1 MATITSAN
9 LGNGNGSYT
18 TDIVVKDLDMTVS
31 NYVKDR
37 TPVTNMAMSKKRKV
51 NSTLHIWPIDYFR
64 TPTLNAKLEGASVN
78 TNQVENNTRAN
89 LGNYTQIFTTTI
101 GATGTARAVE
111 QAGGDPQAYQEV
123 KQLTEIMFDVE
134 LQMVRADGASI
145 KYSGQAA
152 TQGASPND
160 GRRFGSLYAFAGTRS
175 GNDTDG
181 TSVLNIATSDSNDT
195 IGTTANTNTPF
206 NGLLSNAGLG
216 YFTFSSGVTLQAF
229 SPVLYKQLVTTAE
242 QRFNAKIT
250 NMVVP
255 TSLRT
260 TISDN
265 IPQSR
270 SINRFNPADK
280 GDTIGTTVNTNTPFN
295 GILSNAGLGSFTFS
309 TGVTLQAFSPVLYKQ
324 LVTTAEQRFNAKI
337 TNMVVPTSLR
347 TTISDNIPQSRSINR
362 FNPADKG
369 DTIGTYEGDF
379 NYTYQIDDS
388 WVMDQTGSDNTSI
401 LFLNPDVVQW
411 GSLRELGPNNE
422 VFSNADASLDQ
433 YIMEGTL
440 IVRNPAGVAVLAGM
454 TTGSVVT
461 SPRATGQVA
470 RYLT

>member
-1 MATITSAN
+1 MSTITSAD
-9 LGNGNGSYT
+9 LGNGNGSYP
-18 TDIVVKDLDMTVS
+18 TDIVVKDLDLTVS

-37 TPVTNMAMSKKRKV
+37 TPITNMAMSKKRKV

-89 LGNYTQIFTTTI
+89 CGNYTQIFTTTI

-145 KYSGQAA
+145 KYSGQSAA
-152 TQGASPND
+152 QGASPND
-160 GRRFGSLYAFAGTRS
+160 GRRFGSLFAFAGTRS

-181 TSVLNIATSDSNDT
+181 TSVLNLATSDSNDT
-195 IGTTANTNTPF
+195 IGTTVNTNTPF

-216 YFTFSSGVTLQAF
+216 YFTFSSGVTLQ
-229 SPVLYKQLVTTAE
+229 P
-242 QRFNAKIT
+242 
-250 NMVVP
+250 
-255 TSLRT
+255 
-260 TISDN
+260 
-265 IPQSR
+265 
-270 SINRFNPADK
+270 
-280 GDTIGTTVNTNTPFN
+280 
-295 GILSNAGLGSFTFS
+295 
-309 TGVTLQAFSPVLYKQ
+309 FSPVLYKQ

-440 IVRNPAGVAVLAGM
+440 IVRNPAGVAVLAAM
-454 TTGSVVT
+454 TTGT
-461 SPRATGQVA
+461 PITTARPAAQVK
-470 RYLT
+470 RYLV

>member
-1 MATITSAN
+1 MSTITSTS
-9 LGNGNGSYT
+9 LGNGNGAYA
-18 TDIVVKDLDMTVS
+18 TDIVVKDLDLTVS

-37 TPVTNMAMSKKRKV
+37 TPITNMAMSKKRKI

-64 TPTLNAKLEGASVN
+64 QPTLNAKLEGAAVTASN
-78 TNQVENNTRAN
+78 ADSNTRAN
-89 LGNYTQIFTTTI
+89 CGNYTQIFTTTI

-152 TQGASPND
+152 TQGTAPNT
-160 GRRFGSLYAFAGTRS
+160 GRRFGSLFSFAGTRS

-181 TSVLNIATSDSNDT
+181 TSVLNIATSDGNDVT
-195 IGTTANTNTPF
+195 SATDTNTPF

-216 YFTFSSGVTLQAF
+216 Y
-229 SPVLYKQLVTTAE
+229 
-242 QRFNAKIT
+242 
-250 NMVVP
+250 
-255 TSLRT
+255 
-260 TISDN
+260 
-265 IPQSR
+265 
-270 SINRFNPADK
+270 
-280 GDTIGTTVNTNTPFN
+280 
-295 GILSNAGLGSFTFS
+295 FTFS

-347 TTISDNIPQSRSINR
+347 TTISDNIPQSRTINR

-388 WVMDQTGSDNTSI
+388 WIMDQTGSDNTSI
-401 LFLNPDVVQW
+401 LFLNPDVIQW

-440 IVRNPAGVAVLAGM
+440 IVRNPAGVAVLAAM
-454 TTGSVVT
+454 TTGAVVT
-461 SPRATGQVA
+461 TARAATQVK
-470 RYLT
+470 RYLA

>member
-1 MATITSAN
+1 MSTITSAN

-37 TPVTNMAMSKKRKV
+37 TPLTNMAMSKKRKV
-51 NSTLHIWPIDYFR
+51 NSTLHIWPVDYSR
-64 TPTLNAKLEGASVN
+64 VPALNAKLEGAAVAASAADS
-78 TNQVENNTRAN
+78 NTRAN
-89 LGNYTQIFTTTI
+89 CGNYTQIFTTVI

-134 LQMVRADGASI
+134 LQLVRADGASI

-152 TQGASPND
+152 TQGASPNN
-160 GRRFGSLYAFAGTRS
+160 GRRFGSLYSFAGTRS

-181 TSVLNIATSDSNDT
+181 TSVLNIATADGTDT
-195 IGTTANTNTPF
+195 TSATDTNTPF
-206 NGLLSNAGLG
+206 NALLSNAGLG
-216 YFTFSSGVTLQAF
+216 YFTFASGVTLQQF
-229 SPVLYKQLVTTAE
+229 SPYLYKQLVTTAE

-255 TSLRT
+255 TSMRT
-260 TISDN
+260 HISD
-265 IPQSR
+265 
-270 SINRFNPADK
+270 
-280 GDTIGTTVNTNTPFN
+280 
-295 GILSNAGLGSFTFS
+295 
-309 TGVTLQAFSPVLYKQ
+309 
-324 LVTTAEQRFNAKI
+324 
-337 TNMVVPTSLR
+337 MMPT
-347 TTISDNIPQSRSINR
+347 SRSINR

-388 WVMDQTGSDNTSI
+388 WVMDQTGADNTSA
-401 LFLNPDVVQW
+401 LFLNPDVIQW

-422 VFSNADASLDQ
+422 VFSSADASLDQ

-440 IVRNPAGVAVLAGM
+440 IVRNPAGVAVLAAISP
-454 TTGSVVT
+454 TGAAVT
-461 SPRATGQVA
+461 ANRPTAQVK

>member
-1 MATITSAN
+1 MSTITSTT
-9 LGNGNGSYT
+9 LGNGNGAYA

-37 TPVTNMAMSKKRKV
+37 TPITNMAMSKKRKV

-64 TPTLNAKLEGASVN
+64 TPTLNAKLEGASV
-78 TNQVENNTRAN
+78 EASAAESNTRAN
-89 LGNYTQIFTTTI
+89 CGNYTQIFTTVI

-145 KYSGQAA
+145 KYSGQASSQA
-152 TQGASPND
+152 SSPNN
-160 GRRFGSLYAFAGTRS
+160 GRRFGSLYSFAGTRS
-175 GNDTDG
+175 GNPDDG
-181 TSVLNIATSDSNDT
+181 TSVLNLAASDGNDT
-195 IGTTANTNTPF
+195 TTATATNTPF
-206 NGLLSNAGLG
+206 NGVLSNSGLG
-216 YFTFSSGVTLQAF
+216 YFTIGTGETLQPF

-250 NMVVP
+250 NMVVA
-255 TSLRT
+255 TSMRT
-260 TISDN
+260 AISDN
-265 IPQSR
+265 IPQSC
-270 SINRFNPADK
+270 
-280 GDTIGTTVNTNTPFN
+280 
-295 GILSNAGLGSFTFS
+295 
-309 TGVTLQAFSPVLYKQ
+309 
-324 LVTTAEQRFNAKI
+324 
-337 TNMVVPTSLR
+337 
-347 TTISDNIPQSRSINR
+347 SINR

-379 NYTYQIDDS
+379 NYTYQIDDN
-388 WVMDQTGSDNTSI
+388 WVMDQTGADNTSV
-401 LFLNPDVVQW
+401 LFLNPDVIQW

-440 IVRNPAGVAVLAGM
+440 IVRNPAGVAVLASI
-454 TTGSVVT
+454 TPTGSV
-461 SPRATGQVA
+461 S
-470 RYLT
+470 

>member
-1 MATITSAN
+1 MATITSTS
-9 LGNGNGSYT
+9 LGNGNGAYA

-51 NSTLHIWPIDYFR
+51 NSTLHIWPNDYFR
-64 TPTLNAKLEGASVN
+64 TPSLNAKLEGAAVDATTAAS
-78 TNQVENNTRAN
+78 NTRSN
-89 LGNYTQIFTTTI
+89 LGNYTQIFTTVI

-152 TQGASPND
+152 TQGGGTPNN
-160 GRRFGSLYAFAGTRS
+160 GRRFGSLYSFAGTRS
-175 GNDTDG
+175 GNPTTG
-181 TSVLNIATSDSNDT
+181 TAVLNLAASDSNDT
-195 IGTTANTNTPF
+195 TSTTSTNTPF
-206 NGLLSNAGLG
+206 NGVLSNAGLG
-216 YFTFSSGVTLQAF
+216 YFSFSTGQTLQQF
-229 SPVLYKQLVTTAE
+229 SPYLYKQLVTTAE

-255 TSLRT
+255 TSMRT
-260 TISDN
+260 HISDMM
-265 IPQSR
+265 PTSR

-280 GDTIGTTVNTNTPFN
+280 GDTI
-295 GILSNAGLGSFTFS
+295 S
-309 TGVTLQAFSPVLYKQ
+309 
-324 LVTTAEQRFNAKI
+324 
-337 TNMVVPTSLR
+337 
-347 TTISDNIPQSRSINR
+347 
-362 FNPADKG
+362 
-369 DTIGTYEGDF
+369 TYEGDF
-379 NYTYQIDDS
+379 NYTYQIDDN
-388 WVMDQTGSDNTSI
+388 WIMDQTGADNTSV
-401 LFLNPDVVQW
+401 LFMNPDVIQW

-422 VFSNADASLDQ
+422 VYSNADASLDQ

-440 IVRNPAGVAVLAGM
+440 IVRNPAGVAVLAGVSS
-454 TTGSVVT
+454 TGAAVT
-461 SPRATGQVA
+461 AARPSAQCA

>member
-1 MATITSAN
+1 MATITSAA

-18 TDIVVKDLDMTVS
+18 TDIVVKDLDLTVS

-37 TPVTNMAMSKKRKV
+37 TPVTNMAMSKKRKI
-51 NSTLHIWPIDYFR
+51 NSTLHSWPNDYFR
-64 TPTLNAKLEGASVN
+64 TPALNAKLEGASV
-78 TNQVENNTRAN
+78 TAGAAASNTRSN
-89 LGNYTQIFTTTI
+89 LGNYTQIFTTVI

-134 LQMVRADGASI
+134 LQMLRADGASI
-145 KYSGQAA
+145 KYSGQSAV
-152 TQGASPND
+152 QGSSPDN
-160 GRRFGSLYAFAGTRS
+160 GRRFGSLFAFAGTRS

-181 TSVLNIATSDSNDT
+181 TSVLNVANSDSDDA
-195 IGTTANTNTPF
+195 TAQVATNTPF
-206 NGLLSNAGLG
+206 NGDLAKAGLG

-229 SPVLYKQLVTTAE
+229 SPVLYKQLVT
-242 QRFNAKIT
+242 
-250 NMVVP
+250 V
-255 TSLRT
+255 
-260 TISDN
+260 
-265 IPQSR
+265 
-270 SINRFNPADK
+270 
-280 GDTIGTTVNTNTPFN
+280 
-295 GILSNAGLGSFTFS
+295 
-309 TGVTLQAFSPVLYKQ
+309 
-324 LVTTAEQRFNAKI
+324 AEQRFNAKI

-440 IVRNPAGVAVLAGM
+440 IVRNPAGVAVLAAM
-454 TTGSVVT
+454 TTGAVVT
-461 SPRATGQVA
+461 TPRAAAQVK
-470 RYLT
+470 RYLA

>member
-1 MATITSAN
+1 MSTITSAN

-37 TPVTNMAMSKKRKV
+37 TPVTNMAMSKKRKI
-51 NSTLHIWPIDYFR
+51 NSTLHIWPNDYFR
-64 TPTLNAKLEGASVN
+64 TPALNAKLEGAGVAASDAAS
-78 TNQVENNTRAN
+78 NTRAN
-89 LGNYTQIFTTTI
+89 CGNYTQIFTTVI
-101 GATGTARAVE
+101 GATGTSRAVE

-134 LQMVRADGASI
+134 LQMLRADGASI
-145 KYSGQAA
+145 KYSGQASS
-152 TQGASPND
+152 QGTSPNN
-160 GRRFGSLYAFAGTRS
+160 GRRFGSLFSFAGTRS
-175 GNDTDG
+175 GNPTSG
-181 TSVLNIATSDSNDT
+181 TAVLNLATSDSNDT
-195 IGTTANTNTPF
+195 TSTTSTNTPF

-216 YFTFSSGVTLQAF
+216 YFSFSTGQTLQAF
-229 SPVLYKQLVTTAE
+229 SPVLYKQLVTVAE

-265 IPQSR
+265 I
-270 SINRFNPADK
+270 A
-280 GDTIGTTVNTNTPFN
+280 
-295 GILSNAGLGSFTFS
+295 
-309 TGVTLQAFSPVLYKQ
+309 
-324 LVTTAEQRFNAKI
+324 
-337 TNMVVPTSLR
+337 
-347 TTISDNIPQSRSINR
+347 QSRSINR

-454 TTGSVVT
+454 TTGTVVT
-461 SPRATGQVA
+461 SPRASTQVQ
-470 RYLT
+470 RYIA

>member
-1 MATITSAN
+1 MATITSTS
-9 LGNGNGSYT
+9 LGNGNGPYA

-37 TPVTNMAMSKKRKV
+37 TPITNMAMSKKRKI
-51 NSTLHIWPIDYFR
+51 NSTLHIWPVDYYR
-64 TPTLNAKLEGASVN
+64 TPTLNAKLEGAAVSASDAAS
-78 TNQVENNTRAN
+78 NTRAN

-134 LQMVRADGASI
+134 LQMLRADGASI

-152 TQGASPND
+152 TQGASPNN
-160 GRRFGSLYAFAGTRS
+160 GRRFGSLFSFAGTRS
-175 GNDTDG
+175 GNATDG
-181 TSVLNIATSDSNDT
+181 TDVLNLATSDSNDT
-195 IGTTANTNTPF
+195 TTATDTNTPF
-206 NGLLSNAGLG
+206 NGVLSNAGLG

-229 SPVLYKQLVTTAE
+229 SPVLYKQLVTVAE

-265 IPQSR
+265 IP
-270 SINRFNPADK
+270 
-280 GDTIGTTVNTNTPFN
+280 T
-295 GILSNAGLGSFTFS
+295 
-309 TGVTLQAFSPVLYKQ
+309 
-324 LVTTAEQRFNAKI
+324 
-337 TNMVVPTSLR
+337 
-347 TTISDNIPQSRSINR
+347 SRSINR

-440 IVRNPAGVAVLAGM
+440 IVRNPAGVAVLAAM
-454 TTGSVVT
+454 TTGAPVT
-461 SPRATGQVA
+461 SPRAAAQVK
-470 RYLT
+470 RYLA

>member
-1 MATITSAN
+1 MSTITSAN
-9 LGNGNGSYT
+9 LGNGNGPYA

-37 TPVTNMAMSKKRKV
+37 TPLTNMAMSKKRKV

-64 TPTLNAKLEGASVN
+64 TPSLNAKLEGAAVS
-78 TNQVENNTRAN
+78 TSQSENNTRAN

-145 KYSGQAA
+145 KYAGQDAA
-152 TQGASPND
+152 QGSSPNN
-160 GRRFGSLYAFAGTRS
+160 GRRFGSLYSFAGTRS
-175 GNDTDG
+175 GNATDG
-181 TSVLNIATSDSNDT
+181 TDVLNIATSDSNDT
-195 IGTTANTNTPF
+195 IGSTVNTNQPF

-216 YFTFSSGVTLQAF
+216 YFTF
-229 SPVLYKQLVTTAE
+229 
-242 QRFNAKIT
+242 
-250 NMVVP
+250 
-255 TSLRT
+255 
-260 TISDN
+260 
-265 IPQSR
+265 
-270 SINRFNPADK
+270 
-280 GDTIGTTVNTNTPFN
+280 
-295 GILSNAGLGSFTFS
+295 GS
-309 TGVTLQAFSPVLYKQ
+309 GVTLQAFSPVLYKQ

-379 NYTYQIDDS
+379 NYTYQIDDN
-388 WVMDQTGSDNTSI
+388 WIMDQTGADNTSI

-440 IVRNPAGVAVLAGM
+440 IVRNPAGVAVLAAM
-454 TTGSVVT
+454 TTGAVVT
-461 SPRATGQVA
+461 TPRASGQVQ
-470 RYLT
+470 RYLA

>member
-1 MATITSAN
+1 MSTITSTS
-9 LGNGNGSYT
+9 LGNGNGAYA
-18 TDIVVKDLDMTVS
+18 TDIVVKDMDLTVS

-37 TPVTNMAMSKKRKV
+37 TPITNMAMSKKRKI

-64 TPTLNAKLEGASVN
+64 QPTLNAKLEGAAVSASN
-78 TNQVENNTRAN
+78 ADSNTRAN
-89 LGNYTQIFTTTI
+89 CGNYTQIFTTTI

-134 LQMVRADGASI
+134 LQMLRADGASI

-152 TQGASPND
+152 TQGSTPNN
-160 GRRFGSLYAFAGTRS
+160 GRRFGSLFSFAGTRS

-181 TSVLNIATSDSNDT
+181 TSVLNIATSDGNDVT
-195 IGTTANTNTPF
+195 SATDTNTPF
-206 NGLLSNAGLG
+206 NGVLSNAGLG
-216 YFTFSSGVTLQAF
+216 YFTFGTNVTLQAF

-270 SINRFNPADK
+270 
-280 GDTIGTTVNTNTPFN
+280 T
-295 GILSNAGLGSFTFS
+295 
-309 TGVTLQAFSPVLYKQ
+309 
-324 LVTTAEQRFNAKI
+324 
-337 TNMVVPTSLR
+337 
-347 TTISDNIPQSRSINR
+347 INR

-388 WVMDQTGSDNTSI
+388 WIMDQTGSDNTSI
-401 LFLNPDVVQW
+401 LFLNPDVIQW

-440 IVRNPAGVAVLAGM
+440 IVRNPAGVAVLGAM
-454 TTGSVVT
+454 TTGAVVT
-461 SPRATGQVA
+461 TARPTAQVK
-470 RYLT
+470 RYLA

>member
-1 MATITSAN
+1 MSTITSAD
-9 LGNGNGSYT
+9 LGNGNGSYP
-18 TDIVVKDLDMTVS
+18 TDIVVKDLDLTVS

-37 TPVTNMAMSKKRKV
+37 TPITNMAMSKKRKV

-89 LGNYTQIFTTTI
+89 CGNYTQIFTTTI

-160 GRRFGSLYAFAGTRS
+160 GRRFGSLYSFAGTRS
-175 GNDTDG
+175 GNDSDG

-195 IGTTANTNTPF
+195 TSATATNTPF

-280 GDTIGTTVNTNTPFN
+280 GDTIGT
-295 GILSNAGLGSFTFS
+295 
-309 TGVTLQAFSPVLYKQ
+309 
-324 LVTTAEQRFNAKI
+324 
-337 TNMVVPTSLR
+337 
-347 TTISDNIPQSRSINR
+347 
-362 FNPADKG
+362 
-369 DTIGTYEGDF
+369 YEGDF

-388 WVMDQTGSDNTSI
+388 WVMDQTGADNTSI

-440 IVRNPAGVAVLAGM
+440 IVRNPAGVAVLAAM
-454 TTGSVVT
+454 TTGT
-461 SPRATGQVA
+461 PITTPRPAAQVK
-470 RYLT
+470 RYLV

>member
-1 MATITSAN
+1 MATITSTS

-18 TDIVVKDLDMTVS
+18 TDIVVKDLDLTVS

-51 NSTLHIWPIDYFR
+51 NSTLHIWPNDYFR
-64 TPTLNAKLEGASVN
+64 QPALNAALEGASV
-78 TNQVENNTRAN
+78 TASAAASNTRSN
-89 LGNYTQIFTTTI
+89 LGNYTQIFTTVI

-145 KYSGQAA
+145 KYAGQAG
-152 TQGASPND
+152 TQPSGSSGVNS
-160 GRRFGSLYAFAGTRS
+160 GRRFGSLFAFAGTRS
-175 GNDTDG
+175 GNATSGTD
-181 TSVLNIATSDSNDT
+181 VLNLATSDSNDVT
-195 IGTTANTNTPF
+195 SGISTNQPF
-206 NGLLSNAGLG
+206 NGTLANAGLG
-216 YFTFSSGVTLQAF
+216 YFTFSSGVTTQQF
-229 SPVLYKQLVTTAE
+229 SPFLYKQLVTTAE

-250 NMVVP
+250 NMIVP
-255 TSLRT
+255 TSMRT
-260 TISDN
+260 HISD
-265 IPQSR
+265 
-270 SINRFNPADK
+270 
-280 GDTIGTTVNTNTPFN
+280 
-295 GILSNAGLGSFTFS
+295 
-309 TGVTLQAFSPVLYKQ
+309 TL
-324 LVTTAEQRFNAKI
+324 
-337 TNMVVPTSLR
+337 PT
-347 TTISDNIPQSRSINR
+347 SRSINR

-379 NYTYQIDDS
+379 NYTYQIDDN
-388 WVMDQTGSDNTSI
+388 WIMDQTGSDNTSV

-440 IVRNPAGVAVLAGM
+440 IVRNPAGVAVLAAISP
-454 TTGSVVT
+454 TGASV
-461 SPRATGQVA
+461 SAPRASTKVQ
-470 RYLT
+470 RYLA

>member
-1 MATITSAN
+1 MATITSAA

-51 NSTLHIWPIDYFR
+51 NSTLHIWPNDYFR
-64 TPTLNAKLEGASVN
+64 TPALNAKLEGAAVDS
-78 TNQVENNTRAN
+78 TAAASNTRAN
-89 LGNYTQIFTTTI
+89 LGNYTQIFTTVI

-134 LQMVRADGASI
+134 LQLVRADGASI
-145 KYSGQAA
+145 KYAGQAA
-152 TQGASPND
+152 TQGSGAPNT
-160 GRRFGSLYAFAGTRS
+160 GRRMGSLYAFAGTRS
-175 GNDTDG
+175 GNPTSG
-181 TSVLNIATSDSNDT
+181 TAVLNIATSDSNDT
-195 IGTTANTNTPF
+195 TSTTSTNTPF
-206 NGLLSNAGLG
+206 NGSLANAGLG
-216 YFTFSSGVTLQAF
+216 YFSFASGQTLQQF
-229 SPVLYKQLVTTAE
+229 SPFLYKQLVTTAE

-255 TSLRT
+255 TSMRT
-260 TISDN
+260 HISD
-265 IPQSR
+265 
-270 SINRFNPADK
+270 
-280 GDTIGTTVNTNTPFN
+280 
-295 GILSNAGLGSFTFS
+295 
-309 TGVTLQAFSPVLYKQ
+309 TL
-324 LVTTAEQRFNAKI
+324 
-337 TNMVVPTSLR
+337 PT
-347 TTISDNIPQSRSINR
+347 SRSINR

-379 NYTYQIDDS
+379 NYTYQIDDC
-388 WVMDQTGSDNTSI
+388 WIMDQTGADNTSV
-401 LFLNPDVVQW
+401 LFMNPDVIQW

-440 IVRNPAGVAVLAGM
+440 IVRNPAGVGVLAGISP
-454 TTGSVVT
+454 TGAAVT
-461 SPRATGQVA
+461 APRPTAQCA

>member
-1 MATITSAN
+1 MAQITSAN
-9 LGNGNGSYT
+9 LGNGNGPYQ
-18 TDIVVKDLDMTVS
+18 TDIVVKDMDLTVS

-51 NSTLHIWPIDYFR
+51 NSTLHIWPVDYFR
-64 TPTLNAKLEGASVN
+64 TPTMNAKLEGASV
-78 TNQVENNTRAN
+78 TSSQSESNTRAN
-89 LGNYTQIFTTTI
+89 IGNYTQIFTTVI

-134 LQMVRADGASI
+134 LQMLRADGGSI
-145 KYSGQAA
+145 KYSGQDS
-152 TQGASPND
+152 QQESSPNN
-160 GRRFGSLYAFAGTRS
+160 GRRFGSLFAFAGTRS
-175 GNDTDG
+175 GNPTDG
-181 TSVLNIATSDSNDT
+181 TSVLNLAASDSDDT
-195 IGTTANTNTPF
+195 TSAVDTNTPF

-216 YFTFSSGVTLQAF
+216 YFTTGSGTNTLQPF
-229 SPVLYKQLVTTAE
+229 SPVLYKQLVTVAE

-255 TSLRT
+255 TSMRT
-260 TISDN
+260 
-265 IPQSR
+265 
-270 SINRFNPADK
+270 A
-280 GDTIGTTVNTNTPFN
+280 V
-295 GILSNAGLGSFTFS
+295 S
-309 TGVTLQAFSPVLYKQ
+309 T
-324 LVTTAEQRFNAKI
+324 
-337 TNMVVPTSLR
+337 
-347 TTISDNIPQSRSINR
+347 NIPQSRSINR

-388 WVMDQTGSDNTSI
+388 WVMDQTGSTNTAI

-440 IVRNPAGVAVLAGM
+440 IVRNPAGVGVLADLTAVGD
-454 TTGSVVT
+454 VVT
-461 SPRATGQVA
+461 TPRASTQVK
-470 RYLT
+470 RYLV

>member
-1 MATITSAN
+1 MSTITSAN

-37 TPVTNMAMSKKRKV
+37 TPLTNMAMSKKRKV
-51 NSTLHIWPIDYFR
+51 NSTLHIWPVDYYR
-64 TPTLNAKLEGASVN
+64 VPALNAKLEGAAVSAS
-78 TNQVENNTRAN
+78 QAADNTRAN
-89 LGNYTQIFTTTI
+89 CGNYTQIFTTVI

-134 LQMVRADGASI
+134 LQLVRADGASI

-160 GRRFGSLYAFAGTRS
+160 GRRFGSLYSFAGTRS

-181 TSVLNIATSDSNDT
+181 TSVLNIATSDGNDV
-195 IGTTANTNTPF
+195 TAATNTNTPF
-206 NGLLSNAGLG
+206 NALLSNAGLG
-216 YFTFSSGVTLQAF
+216 YFTFSSGVTLQQF
-229 SPVLYKQLVTTAE
+229 SPYLYKQLVTTAE

-255 TSLRT
+255 TSMRT
-260 TISDN
+260 HISD
-265 IPQSR
+265 
-270 SINRFNPADK
+270 
-280 GDTIGTTVNTNTPFN
+280 
-295 GILSNAGLGSFTFS
+295 
-309 TGVTLQAFSPVLYKQ
+309 
-324 LVTTAEQRFNAKI
+324 
-337 TNMVVPTSLR
+337 MMPT
-347 TTISDNIPQSRSINR
+347 SRSINR

-388 WVMDQTGSDNTSI
+388 WVMDQTGADNTSA
-401 LFLNPDVVQW
+401 LFLNPDVIQW

-422 VFSNADASLDQ
+422 VFSSADASLDQ

-440 IVRNPAGVAVLAGM
+440 IVRNPAGVAVLAAISP
-454 TTGSVVT
+454 TGAAVT
-461 SPRATGQVA
+461 ANRPTAQVK

>member
-1 MATITSAN
+1 MSTITSAA

-51 NSTLHIWPIDYFR
+51 NSTLHIWPNDYFR
-64 TPTLNAKLEGASVN
+64 VPALNAKLEGAAVAASDAAS
-78 TNQVENNTRAN
+78 NTRSN
-89 LGNYTQIFTTTI
+89 LGNYTQIFTTVI

-134 LQMVRADGASI
+134 LQMLRADGASI

-152 TQGASPND
+152 TQGSSPDN
-160 GRRFGSLYAFAGTRS
+160 GRRFGSLFAFAGTRS
-175 GNDTDG
+175 GNPTSG
-181 TSVLNIATSDSNDT
+181 TGVLNIATSDSNDA
-195 IGTTANTNTPF
+195 IGTTASTNTPF
-206 NGLLSNAGLG
+206 NGSLANAGLG
-216 YFTFSSGVTLQAF
+216 YFSFATGQTLQAF
-229 SPVLYKQLVTTAE
+229 SPVLYKQLVTVAE

-260 TISDN
+260 TISDY
-265 IPQSR
+265 S
-270 SINRFNPADK
+270 
-280 GDTIGTTVNTNTPFN
+280 
-295 GILSNAGLGSFTFS
+295 
-309 TGVTLQAFSPVLYKQ
+309 
-324 LVTTAEQRFNAKI
+324 
-337 TNMVVPTSLR
+337 
-347 TTISDNIPQSRSINR
+347 PQSRSINR

-401 LFLNPDVVQW
+401 LFLNPDVIQW

-433 YIMEGTL
+433 YILEGTL

-454 TTGSVVT
+454 TTGAVVT
-461 SPRATGQVA
+461 SARATAQVK
-470 RYLT
+470 RYLA

>member
-1 MATITSAN
+1 MATITSAA

-18 TDIVVKDLDMTVS
+18 TDIVVKDLDLTVS

-51 NSTLHIWPIDYFR
+51 NSTLHIWPNDYFR
-64 TPTLNAKLEGASVN
+64 VPALNAKLEGASVAASDAAS
-78 TNQVENNTRAN
+78 NTRSN

-134 LQMVRADGASI
+134 LQMLRADGASI
-145 KYSGQAA
+145 KYSGQSAS
-152 TQGASPND
+152 QGASPNN
-160 GRRFGSLYAFAGTRS
+160 GRRFGSLFAFAGTRS

-181 TSVLNIATSDSNDT
+181 TSILNLASSDGTDT
-195 IGTTANTNTPF
+195 TTATDTNTPF
-206 NGLLSNAGLG
+206 NGVLANAGLG
-216 YFTFSSGVTLQAF
+216 YFTFSTGVTLQQF
-229 SPVLYKQLVTTAE
+229 SPYLYKQLVTVAE

-255 TSLRT
+255 TSMRT
-260 TISDN
+260 HISD
-265 IPQSR
+265 
-270 SINRFNPADK
+270 
-280 GDTIGTTVNTNTPFN
+280 
-295 GILSNAGLGSFTFS
+295 
-309 TGVTLQAFSPVLYKQ
+309 
-324 LVTTAEQRFNAKI
+324 
-337 TNMVVPTSLR
+337 MMPT
-347 TTISDNIPQSRSINR
+347 SRSINR

-388 WVMDQTGSDNTSI
+388 WVMDQTGSDNTSA
-401 LFLNPDVVQW
+401 LFMNPDVIQW

-440 IVRNPAGVAVLAGM
+440 IVRNPAGVGVLAAISP
-454 TTGSVVT
+454 TGAAVT
-461 SPRATGQVA
+461 APRASAQVK
-470 RYLT
+470 RYLA

>member
-1 MATITSAN
+1 MATITSAA

-18 TDIVVKDLDMTVS
+18 TDIVVKDLDLTVS

-51 NSTLHIWPIDYFR
+51 NSTLHIWPNDYFR
-64 TPTLNAKLEGASVN
+64 VPALNAKLEGAGVAASDAAS
-78 TNQVENNTRAN
+78 NTRSN

-134 LQMVRADGASI
+134 LQMLRADGASI

-152 TQGASPND
+152 SQGSSPNN
-160 GRRFGSLYAFAGTRS
+160 GRRFGSLFAFAGTRS

-181 TSVLNIATSDSNDT
+181 TSVLNLATSDGDDT
-195 IGTTANTNTPF
+195 TSATNTNTPF
-206 NGLLSNAGLG
+206 NGVLANAGLG
-216 YFTFSSGVTLQAF
+216 Y
-229 SPVLYKQLVTTAE
+229 
-242 QRFNAKIT
+242 
-250 NMVVP
+250 
-255 TSLRT
+255 
-260 TISDN
+260 
-265 IPQSR
+265 
-270 SINRFNPADK
+270 
-280 GDTIGTTVNTNTPFN
+280 
-295 GILSNAGLGSFTFS
+295 FTFS

-347 TTISDNIPQSRSINR
+347 TTISDNIAQSRSINR

-401 LFLNPDVVQW
+401 LFLNPDVIQW

-433 YIMEGTL
+433 YIMKAL
-440 IVRNPAGVAVLAGM
+440 
-454 TTGSVVT
+454 
-461 SPRATGQVA
+461 
-470 RYLT
+470 

>member
-1 MATITSAN
+1 MAQITSAN
-9 LGNGNGSYT
+9 LGNGNGPYQ
-18 TDIVVKDLDMTVS
+18 TDIVVKDMDLTVS

-51 NSTLHIWPIDYFR
+51 NSTLHIWPVDYFR
-64 TPTLNAKLEGASVN
+64 TPTMNAKLEGASV
-78 TNQVENNTRAN
+78 TSSQSESNTRAN
-89 LGNYTQIFTTTI
+89 IGNYTQIFTTVI

-134 LQMVRADGASI
+134 LQMLRADGGSI
-145 KYSGQAA
+145 KYSGQDSA
-152 TQGASPND
+152 QSSSPNN
-160 GRRFGSLYAFAGTRS
+160 GRRFGSLFAFAGTRS
-175 GNDTDG
+175 GNPTDG
-181 TSVLNIATSDSNDT
+181 TSVLNLAASDSDDS
-195 IGTTANTNTPF
+195 TTATDTNTPF
-206 NGLLSNAGLG
+206 NGLLANAGLG
-216 YFTFSSGVTLQAF
+216 YFTTGSATNTLQPF
-229 SPVLYKQLVTTAE
+229 SPVLYKQLVTVAE

-255 TSLRT
+255 TSMRT
-260 TISDN
+260 
-265 IPQSR
+265 
-270 SINRFNPADK
+270 A
-280 GDTIGTTVNTNTPFN
+280 V
-295 GILSNAGLGSFTFS
+295 S
-309 TGVTLQAFSPVLYKQ
+309 T
-324 LVTTAEQRFNAKI
+324 
-337 TNMVVPTSLR
+337 
-347 TTISDNIPQSRSINR
+347 NIPQSRSINR

-388 WVMDQTGSDNTSI
+388 WVMDQTGSTNTAI

-440 IVRNPAGVAVLAGM
+440 IVRNPAGVGVLADLTAVGD
-454 TTGSVVT
+454 VVT
-461 SPRATGQVA
+461 SPRASTQVK
-470 RYLT
+470 RYLV

>member
-1 MATITSAN
+1 MATITSTS
-9 LGNGNGSYT
+9 LGNGNGAYA

-37 TPVTNMAMSKKRKV
+37 TPITNMAMSKKRKI
-51 NSTLHIWPIDYFR
+51 NSTLHIWPNDYFR
-64 TPTLNAKLEGASVN
+64 TPALNAKLEGAAVDATAAAS
-78 TNQVENNTRAN
+78 NTRSN
-89 LGNYTQIFTTTI
+89 LGNYTQIFTTVI

-134 LQMVRADGASI
+134 LQCLRADGASI

-152 TQGASPND
+152 TQGSSPNN
-160 GRRFGSLYAFAGTRS
+160 GRRFGSLYSFAGTRS
-175 GNDTDG
+175 GNPTSG
-181 TSVLNIATSDSNDT
+181 TAVLNLAASDSNDT
-195 IGTTANTNTPF
+195 TSTTSTNTPF
-206 NGLLSNAGLG
+206 NGVLSNAGLG
-216 YFTFSSGVTLQAF
+216 YFSFSSGQTLQAF
-229 SPVLYKQLVTTAE
+229 SPVLYKQLVT
-242 QRFNAKIT
+242 
-250 NMVVP
+250 V
-255 TSLRT
+255 
-260 TISDN
+260 
-265 IPQSR
+265 
-270 SINRFNPADK
+270 
-280 GDTIGTTVNTNTPFN
+280 
-295 GILSNAGLGSFTFS
+295 
-309 TGVTLQAFSPVLYKQ
+309 
-324 LVTTAEQRFNAKI
+324 AEQRFNAKI

-388 WVMDQTGSDNTSI
+388 WVMDQTGADNTSI

-454 TTGSVVT
+454 TTGAVVT
-461 SPRATGQVA
+461 TARATTQVQ
-470 RYLT
+470 RYLA

>member
-1 MATITSAN
+1 MSTITSAA

-51 NSTLHIWPIDYFR
+51 NSTLHIWPNDFFR
-64 TPTLNAKLEGASVN
+64 VPALNAKLEGAAVTASDAAS
-78 TNQVENNTRAN
+78 NTRAN
-89 LGNYTQIFTTTI
+89 CANYTQIFTTVI

-145 KYSGQAA
+145 KYSGQASS
-152 TQGASPND
+152 QGTSPNN
-160 GRRFGSLYAFAGTRS
+160 GRRFGSLYSFAGTRS
-175 GNDTDG
+175 GNPTSG
-181 TSVLNIATSDSNDT
+181 TAVLNLATSDSNDT
-195 IGTTANTNTPF
+195 TSTTSTNQPF

-216 YFTFSSGVTLQAF
+216 YFSFSTGQTLQAF
-229 SPVLYKQLVTTAE
+229 SPVLYKQLVT
-242 QRFNAKIT
+242 
-250 NMVVP
+250 V
-255 TSLRT
+255 
-260 TISDN
+260 
-265 IPQSR
+265 
-270 SINRFNPADK
+270 
-280 GDTIGTTVNTNTPFN
+280 
-295 GILSNAGLGSFTFS
+295 
-309 TGVTLQAFSPVLYKQ
+309 
-324 LVTTAEQRFNAKI
+324 AEQRFNAKI

-401 LFLNPDVVQW
+401 LFLNPDVIQW

-454 TTGSVVT
+454 TTGTVVT
-461 SPRATGQVA
+461 SPRASTQVQ
-470 RYLT
+470 RYIA

>member
-1 MATITSAN
+1 MSTITSAN

-18 TDIVVKDLDMTVS
+18 TDIVVKDLDLTVS

-37 TPVTNMAMSKKRKV
+37 TPVTNMAMSKKRKI
-51 NSTLHIWPIDYFR
+51 NSTLHIWPNDYFR
-64 TPTLNAKLEGASVN
+64 TPALNAKLEGASV
-78 TNQVENNTRAN
+78 TAGAAASNTRSN
-89 LGNYTQIFTTTI
+89 LGNYTQIFTTVI

-134 LQMVRADGASI
+134 LQMLRADGASI

-152 TQGASPND
+152 TQGSTPND
-160 GRRFGSLYAFAGTRS
+160 GRRFGSLFAFAGTRS

-181 TSVLNIATSDSNDT
+181 TSVLNLAASDSDDT
-195 IGTTANTNTPF
+195 TSAVATNTPF
-206 NGLLSNAGLG
+206 NGSLANAGLG

-229 SPVLYKQLVTTAE
+229 SPVLYKQLVT
-242 QRFNAKIT
+242 
-250 NMVVP
+250 V
-255 TSLRT
+255 
-260 TISDN
+260 
-265 IPQSR
+265 
-270 SINRFNPADK
+270 
-280 GDTIGTTVNTNTPFN
+280 
-295 GILSNAGLGSFTFS
+295 
-309 TGVTLQAFSPVLYKQ
+309 
-324 LVTTAEQRFNAKI
+324 AEQRFNAKI

-440 IVRNPAGVAVLAGM
+440 IVRNPAGVAVLAAM
-454 TTGSVVT
+454 TTGAVVT
-461 SPRATGQVA
+461 TPRPAAQVK
-470 RYLT
+470 RYLA

>member
-1 MATITSAN
+1 MSTITSTS
-9 LGNGNGSYT
+9 LGNGNGAYA

-37 TPVTNMAMSKKRKV
+37 TPITNMAMSKKRKI
-51 NSTLHIWPIDYFR
+51 NSTLHIWPNDYFR
-64 TPTLNAKLEGASVN
+64 TPALNAKLEGAAVDATAAAS
-78 TNQVENNTRAN
+78 NTRSN
-89 LGNYTQIFTTTI
+89 LGNYTQIFTTVI

-152 TQGASPND
+152 TQGSTPNN
-160 GRRFGSLYAFAGTRS
+160 GRRFGSLYSFAGSRS
-175 GNDTDG
+175 GNPTSG
-181 TSVLNIATSDSNDT
+181 TAVLNLAASDSNDT
-195 IGTTANTNTPF
+195 TSATSTNTPF
-206 NGLLSNAGLG
+206 NGVLSNAGLG
-216 YFTFSSGVTLQAF
+216 YFSFATGQTLQAF
-229 SPVLYKQLVTTAE
+229 SPVLYKQLVTVAE

-260 TISDN
+260 S
-265 IPQSR
+265 
-270 SINRFNPADK
+270 
-280 GDTIGTTVNTNTPFN
+280 
-295 GILSNAGLGSFTFS
+295 
-309 TGVTLQAFSPVLYKQ
+309 
-324 LVTTAEQRFNAKI
+324 
-337 TNMVVPTSLR
+337 
-347 TTISDNIPQSRSINR
+347 ISDNIPQSRSINR

-388 WVMDQTGSDNTSI
+388 WVMDQTGADNTSI

-440 IVRNPAGVAVLAGM
+440 IVRNPAGVGVLAGM
-454 TTGSVVT
+454 TTGAVVT
-461 SPRATGQVA
+461 TPRASTQVQ
-470 RYLT
+470 RYLA

>member
-1 MATITSAN
+1 MATITSTS
-9 LGNGNGSYT
+9 LGNGNGAYA

-37 TPVTNMAMSKKRKV
+37 TPITNMAMSKKRKI
-51 NSTLHIWPIDYFR
+51 NSTLHIWPNDYFR
-64 TPTLNAKLEGASVN
+64 TPVLNAKLEGAAVDS
-78 TNQVENNTRAN
+78 TAAASNTRSN
-89 LGNYTQIFTTTI
+89 LGNYTQIFTTVI

-134 LQMVRADGASI
+134 LQMLRADGASI

-152 TQGASPND
+152 TQGSSPNN
-160 GRRFGSLYAFAGTRS
+160 GRRFGSLYSFAGSRS
-175 GNDTDG
+175 GNPTSG
-181 TSVLNIATSDSNDT
+181 TAVLNLAASDSNDT
-195 IGTTANTNTPF
+195 TSTTSTNTPF
-206 NGLLSNAGLG
+206 NGVLSNAGLG
-216 YFTFSSGVTLQAF
+216 YFSFSSGQTLQAF
-229 SPVLYKQLVTTAE
+229 SPVLYKQLVTVAE

-260 TISDN
+260 S
-265 IPQSR
+265 
-270 SINRFNPADK
+270 
-280 GDTIGTTVNTNTPFN
+280 
-295 GILSNAGLGSFTFS
+295 
-309 TGVTLQAFSPVLYKQ
+309 
-324 LVTTAEQRFNAKI
+324 
-337 TNMVVPTSLR
+337 
-347 TTISDNIPQSRSINR
+347 ISDNIPQSRSINR

-388 WVMDQTGSDNTSI
+388 WVMDQTGADNTSI

-454 TTGSVVT
+454 TTGAVVT
-461 SPRATGQVA
+461 TARSSTQVQ
-470 RYLT
+470 RYLA

>member
-1 MATITSAN
+1 MATITSAA

-37 TPVTNMAMSKKRKV
+37 TPITNMAMSKKRKI
-51 NSTLHIWPIDYFR
+51 NSTLHIWPNDYFR
-64 TPTLNAKLEGASVN
+64 VPALNAKLEGASVDSSAAAS
-78 TNQVENNTRAN
+78 NTRSN
-89 LGNYTQIFTTTI
+89 LGNYTQIFTTVI

-152 TQGASPND
+152 TQGASPNN
-160 GRRFGSLYAFAGTRS
+160 GRRFGSLYSFAGTRS

-181 TSVLNIATSDSNDT
+181 TSVLNLAASDSNDT
-195 IGTTANTNTPF
+195 TSATNTNQPF
-206 NGLLSNAGLG
+206 NGSLANAGLG
-216 YFTFSSGVTLQAF
+216 YFTFSSGVTLQQF
-229 SPVLYKQLVTTAE
+229 SPYLYKQLVTTAE

-255 TSLRT
+255 TSMRT
-260 TISDN
+260 HISDMM
-265 IPQSR
+265 PTSR

-280 GDTIGTTVNTNTPFN
+280 GDTI
-295 GILSNAGLGSFTFS
+295 S
-309 TGVTLQAFSPVLYKQ
+309 
-324 LVTTAEQRFNAKI
+324 
-337 TNMVVPTSLR
+337 
-347 TTISDNIPQSRSINR
+347 
-362 FNPADKG
+362 
-369 DTIGTYEGDF
+369 TYEGDF

-388 WVMDQTGSDNTSI
+388 WVMDQTGADNTSA

-440 IVRNPAGVAVLAGM
+440 IVRNPAGVAVLAAISP
-454 TTGSVVT
+454 TGAAVT
-461 SPRATGQVA
+461 GPRPSTQCQ

>member
-1 MATITSAN
+1 MATITSAA

-18 TDIVVKDLDMTVS
+18 TDIVVKDLAMTVS

-51 NSTLHIWPIDYFR
+51 NSTLHIWPNDYFR
-64 TPTLNAKLEGASVN
+64 TPALNAKLEGASVDS
-78 TNQVENNTRAN
+78 TAAASNTRSN
-89 LGNYTQIFTTTI
+89 LGNYTQIFTTVI

-134 LQMVRADGASI
+134 LQLVRADGASI

-152 TQGASPND
+152 TQGASPNN
-160 GRRFGSLYAFAGTRS
+160 GRRMGSLYSFAGTRS
-175 GNDTDG
+175 GNPTSG
-181 TSVLNIATSDSNDT
+181 TASLNIATSDSNDT
-195 IGTTANTNTPF
+195 TSATSTNTPF
-206 NGLLSNAGLG
+206 NGSLANAGLG
-216 YFTFSSGVTLQAF
+216 YFSFASGQTLQQF
-229 SPVLYKQLVTTAE
+229 SPYLYKQLVTTAE

-255 TSLRT
+255 TSMRT
-260 TISDN
+260 HISD
-265 IPQSR
+265 
-270 SINRFNPADK
+270 
-280 GDTIGTTVNTNTPFN
+280 
-295 GILSNAGLGSFTFS
+295 
-309 TGVTLQAFSPVLYKQ
+309 TL
-324 LVTTAEQRFNAKI
+324 
-337 TNMVVPTSLR
+337 PT
-347 TTISDNIPQSRSINR
+347 SRSINR

-388 WVMDQTGSDNTSI
+388 WVMDQTGADNTSI

-454 TTGSVVT
+454 TTGAVVT
-461 SPRATGQVA
+461 TPRATTQVQ
-470 RYLT
+470 RYLA

>member
-1 MATITSAN
+1 MSTITSAN

-37 TPVTNMAMSKKRKV
+37 TPLTNMAMSKKRKV
-51 NSTLHIWPIDYFR
+51 NSTLHIWPVDYYR
-64 TPTLNAKLEGASVN
+64 TPALNAKLEGAAV
-78 TNQVENNTRAN
+78 TAALAVDNTRAN
-89 LGNYTQIFTTTI
+89 CGNYTQIFTTVI

-145 KYSGQAA
+145 KYAGQAA
-152 TQGASPND
+152 TQGGGAPNT
-160 GRRFGSLYAFAGTRS
+160 GRRFGSLYSFAGTRS
-175 GNDTDG
+175 GNDADG
-181 TSVLNIATSDSNDT
+181 TSVLNIATTDSNDVT
-195 IGTTANTNTPF
+195 SATATNQPF

-216 YFTFSSGVTLQAF
+216 YFTFSSGLTLQQF
-229 SPVLYKQLVTTAE
+229 SPFLYKQLVTTAE

-255 TSLRT
+255 TSMRT
-260 TISDN
+260 HISD
-265 IPQSR
+265 
-270 SINRFNPADK
+270 
-280 GDTIGTTVNTNTPFN
+280 
-295 GILSNAGLGSFTFS
+295 
-309 TGVTLQAFSPVLYKQ
+309 
-324 LVTTAEQRFNAKI
+324 
-337 TNMVVPTSLR
+337 MMPTSR
-347 TTISDNIPQSRSINR
+347 TINR

-388 WVMDQTGSDNTSI
+388 WVMDQTGADNTSV
-401 LFLNPDVVQW
+401 LFLNPDVIQW

-422 VFSNADASLDQ
+422 VFSSADASLDQ

-440 IVRNPAGVAVLAGM
+440 IVRNPAGVGVLAAVAP
-454 TTGSVVT
+454 TGAAVT
-461 SPRATGQVA
+461 APRAAAQVQ

>member
-1 MATITSAN
+1 MSTITSAA

-37 TPVTNMAMSKKRKV
+37 TPVTNMAMSKKRKI
-51 NSTLHIWPIDYFR
+51 NSTLHIWPNDYFR
-64 TPTLNAKLEGASVN
+64 VPALNAKLEGASVAASDAAS
-78 TNQVENNTRAN
+78 NTRAN
-89 LGNYTQIFTTTI
+89 CGNYTQIFTTVI

-134 LQMVRADGASI
+134 LQMLRADGASI

-152 TQGASPND
+152 TQGSSPNN
-160 GRRFGSLYAFAGTRS
+160 GRRFGSLFAFAGTRS
-175 GNDTDG
+175 GNPTSG
-181 TSVLNIATSDSNDT
+181 TAVLNLATSDSNDT
-195 IGTTANTNTPF
+195 TSTTSTNVPF

-216 YFTFSSGVTLQAF
+216 YFSFSTGQTLQAF
-229 SPVLYKQLVTTAE
+229 SPVLYKQLVT
-242 QRFNAKIT
+242 
-250 NMVVP
+250 V
-255 TSLRT
+255 
-260 TISDN
+260 
-265 IPQSR
+265 
-270 SINRFNPADK
+270 
-280 GDTIGTTVNTNTPFN
+280 
-295 GILSNAGLGSFTFS
+295 
-309 TGVTLQAFSPVLYKQ
+309 
-324 LVTTAEQRFNAKI
+324 AEQRFNAKI

-401 LFLNPDVVQW
+401 LFLNPDVIQW

-461 SPRATGQVA
+461 TARASTQVQ
-470 RYLT
+470 RYIA

>member
-1 MATITSAN
+1 MSTITSTS
-9 LGNGNGSYT
+9 LGNGNGAYA
-18 TDIVVKDLDMTVS
+18 TDIVVKDLDLTVS

-37 TPVTNMAMSKKRKV
+37 TPITNMAMSKKRKI

-64 TPTLNAKLEGASVN
+64 QPTLNAKLEGAAVTASN
-78 TNQVENNTRAN
+78 ADSNTRAN
-89 LGNYTQIFTTTI
+89 CGNYTQIFTTTI

-152 TQGASPND
+152 TQGTAPNT
-160 GRRFGSLYAFAGTRS
+160 GRRFGSLFSFAGTRS

-181 TSVLNIATSDSNDT
+181 TSVLNIATSDGNDVT
-195 IGTTANTNTPF
+195 SATDTNTPF
-206 NGLLSNAGLG
+206 NGVLSNAGLG
-216 YFTFSSGVTLQAF
+216 Y
-229 SPVLYKQLVTTAE
+229 
-242 QRFNAKIT
+242 
-250 NMVVP
+250 
-255 TSLRT
+255 
-260 TISDN
+260 
-265 IPQSR
+265 
-270 SINRFNPADK
+270 
-280 GDTIGTTVNTNTPFN
+280 
-295 GILSNAGLGSFTFS
+295 FTFS

-347 TTISDNIPQSRSINR
+347 TTISDNIPQSRTINR

-388 WVMDQTGSDNTSI
+388 WIMDQTGSDNTSI
-401 LFLNPDVVQW
+401 LFLNPDVIQW

-440 IVRNPAGVAVLAGM
+440 IVRNPAGVAVLAAM
-454 TTGSVVT
+454 TTGAVVT
-461 SPRATGQVA
+461 TARAASQVK
-470 RYLT
+470 RYLA

>member
-1 MATITSAN
+1 MSTITSAN

-37 TPVTNMAMSKKRKV
+37 TPITNMAMSKKRKV
-51 NSTLHIWPIDYFR
+51 NSTLHIWPNDYFR
-64 TPTLNAKLEGASVN
+64 TPSLNAKLEGAAVSASDAAS
-78 TNQVENNTRAN
+78 NTRAN
-89 LGNYTQIFTTTI
+89 LGNYTQIFTTVI

-145 KYSGQAA
+145 KYAGQAA
-152 TQGASPND
+152 TQGSSPNN
-160 GRRFGSLYAFAGTRS
+160 GRRFGSLYSFAGTRS
-175 GNDTDG
+175 GNPTSG
-181 TSVLNIATSDSNDT
+181 TGVLNLAASDSNDT
-195 IGTTANTNTPF
+195 TSTTSTNTPF

-216 YFTFSSGVTLQAF
+216 YFSFSSGQTLQQF
-229 SPVLYKQLVTTAE
+229 SPYLYKQLVTTAE

-250 NMVVP
+250 NMVAP
-255 TSLRT
+255 TSMRT
-260 TISDN
+260 HISDMM
-265 IPQSR
+265 PTSR

-280 GDTIGTTVNTNTPFN
+280 GDTI
-295 GILSNAGLGSFTFS
+295 S
-309 TGVTLQAFSPVLYKQ
+309 
-324 LVTTAEQRFNAKI
+324 
-337 TNMVVPTSLR
+337 
-347 TTISDNIPQSRSINR
+347 
-362 FNPADKG
+362 
-369 DTIGTYEGDF
+369 TYEGDF

-388 WVMDQTGSDNTSI
+388 WVMDQTGADNTSV
-401 LFLNPDVVQW
+401 LFLNPDVIQW

-440 IVRNPAGVAVLAGM
+440 IVRNPAGVAVLAGVSS
-454 TTGSVVT
+454 TGAAVT
-461 SPRATGQVA
+461 GPRPSAQVA
-470 RYLT
+470 RYLA

>member
-1 MATITSAN
+1 MATITSAA

-37 TPVTNMAMSKKRKV
+37 TPITNMAMSKKRKV
-51 NSTLHIWPIDYFR
+51 NSTLHIWPNDYFR
-64 TPTLNAKLEGASVN
+64 TPALNAKLEGASV
-78 TNQVENNTRAN
+78 TAGAAASNTRSN
-89 LGNYTQIFTTTI
+89 LGNYTQIFTTVI

-152 TQGASPND
+152 TQGSSPDN
-160 GRRFGSLYAFAGTRS
+160 GRRFGSLFAFAGTRS
-175 GNDTDG
+175 GNPTSG
-181 TSVLNIATSDSNDT
+181 TAVLNLATSDSNDT
-195 IGTTANTNTPF
+195 TSTTSTNTPF
-206 NGLLSNAGLG
+206 NGSLANAGLG
-216 YFTFSSGVTLQAF
+216 YFSFATGQTLQAF
-229 SPVLYKQLVTTAE
+229 SPVLYKQLVTVAE

-260 TISDN
+260 SISDN
-265 IPQSR
+265 I
-270 SINRFNPADK
+270 A
-280 GDTIGTTVNTNTPFN
+280 
-295 GILSNAGLGSFTFS
+295 
-309 TGVTLQAFSPVLYKQ
+309 
-324 LVTTAEQRFNAKI
+324 
-337 TNMVVPTSLR
+337 
-347 TTISDNIPQSRSINR
+347 QSRSINR

-454 TTGSVVT
+454 TTGAVVT
-461 SPRATGQVA
+461 TPRATGQVA
-470 RYLT
+470 RYLA

>member
-1 MATITSAN
+1 MSTITSAS

-18 TDIVVKDLDMTVS
+18 TDIVVKDMDLTVS

-37 TPVTNMAMSKKRKV
+37 TPLTNMAMSKKRKI
-51 NSTLHIWPIDYFR
+51 NSTLHIWPNDYFR
-64 TPTLNAKLEGASVN
+64 TPALNAKLEGASVDS
-78 TNQVENNTRAN
+78 TAAASNTRSN
-89 LGNYTQIFTTTI
+89 LGNYTQIFTTVI

-145 KYSGQAA
+145 KYAGQAA
-152 TQGASPND
+152 TQGSTPNN
-160 GRRFGSLYAFAGTRS
+160 GRRFGSLFAFAGTRS

-181 TSVLNIATSDSNDT
+181 TSVLNLATSDSNDS
-195 IGTTANTNTPF
+195 TTVTNTNTPF
-206 NGLLSNAGLG
+206 NGVLANAGLG
-216 YFTFSSGVTLQAF
+216 YFTFSTGVTLQQF
-229 SPVLYKQLVTTAE
+229 SPFLYKQLVTTAE

-255 TSLRT
+255 TSMRT
-260 TISDN
+260 HISDQM
-265 IPQSR
+265 PTSR

-280 GDTIGTTVNTNTPFN
+280 GDTI
-295 GILSNAGLGSFTFS
+295 S
-309 TGVTLQAFSPVLYKQ
+309 
-324 LVTTAEQRFNAKI
+324 
-337 TNMVVPTSLR
+337 
-347 TTISDNIPQSRSINR
+347 
-362 FNPADKG
+362 
-369 DTIGTYEGDF
+369 TYEGDF

-388 WVMDQTGSDNTSI
+388 WVMDQTGSDNTSA
-401 LFLNPDVVQW
+401 LFLNPDVIQW

-440 IVRNPAGVAVLAGM
+440 IVRNPAGVAVLAAVSSTGAAV
-454 TTGSVVT
+454 TT
-461 SPRATGQVA
+461 PRPSAQVQ
-470 RYLT
+470 RYLA

>member
-1 MATITSAN
+1 MSTITSAA

-51 NSTLHIWPIDYFR
+51 NSTLHIWPNDYFR
-64 TPTLNAKLEGASVN
+64 TPALNAKLEGAAVDS
-78 TNQVENNTRAN
+78 TTAASNTRSN
-89 LGNYTQIFTTTI
+89 LGNYTQIFTTVI

-134 LQMVRADGASI
+134 LQMLRADGASI
-145 KYSGQAA
+145 KYAGQAA
-152 TQGASPND
+152 TQGSTPNN
-160 GRRFGSLYAFAGTRS
+160 GRRFGSLFAFAGTRS
-175 GNDTDG
+175 GNPTSG
-181 TSVLNIATSDSNDT
+181 TSVLNLAASDSNDT
-195 IGTTANTNTPF
+195 TSTTSTNTPF
-206 NGLLSNAGLG
+206 NGSLANAGLG
-216 YFTFSSGVTLQAF
+216 YFSFATGQTLQAF
-229 SPVLYKQLVTTAE
+229 SPVLYKQLVT
-242 QRFNAKIT
+242 
-250 NMVVP
+250 V
-255 TSLRT
+255 
-260 TISDN
+260 
-265 IPQSR
+265 
-270 SINRFNPADK
+270 
-280 GDTIGTTVNTNTPFN
+280 
-295 GILSNAGLGSFTFS
+295 
-309 TGVTLQAFSPVLYKQ
+309 
-324 LVTTAEQRFNAKI
+324 AEQRFNAKI

-433 YIMEGTL
+433 YVMEGTL

-454 TTGSVVT
+454 TTGAVVT
-461 SPRATGQVA
+461 SPRASAQVA
-470 RYLT
+470 RYLA

>member
-1 MATITSAN
+1 MATITSTS
-9 LGNGNGSYT
+9 LGNGNGAYA
-18 TDIVVKDLDMTVS
+18 TDIVVKDLDLTVS

-37 TPVTNMAMSKKRKV
+37 TPITNMAMSKKRKI

-64 TPTLNAKLEGASVN
+64 QPTLNAKLEGAAVTASN
-78 TNQVENNTRAN
+78 ADNNTRAN
-89 LGNYTQIFTTTI
+89 CGNYTQIFPTTI

-152 TQGASPND
+152 TQGTAPNT
-160 GRRFGSLYAFAGTRS
+160 GRRFGSLFSFAGTRS

-181 TSVLNIATSDSNDT
+181 TSVLNIATSDGND
-195 IGTTANTNTPF
+195 
-206 NGLLSNAGLG
+206 
-216 YFTFSSGVTLQAF
+216 VTSA
-229 SPVLYKQLVTTAE
+229 T
-242 QRFNAKIT
+242 
-250 NMVVP
+250 
-255 TSLRT
+255 
-260 TISDN
+260 D
-265 IPQSR
+265 
-270 SINRFNPADK
+270 
-280 GDTIGTTVNTNTPFN
+280 TNTPFN
-295 GILSNAGLGSFTFS
+295 GILSNAGLGYFTFS

-324 LVTTAEQRFNAKI
+324 LVTVAEQRFNAKI

-388 WVMDQTGSDNTSI
+388 WIMDQTGSDNTSI
-401 LFLNPDVVQW
+401 QFLNPDVIQW

-440 IVRNPAGVAVLAGM
+440 IVRNPAGVAVLAAM
-454 TTGSVVT
+454 TTGTVVT
-461 SPRATGQVA
+461 SARAAAQVK
-470 RYLT
+470 RYLA